1 MEEKTFST
9 GPTLTR
15 KIVNTSRAWI
25 ADAFYFQSKRLVN
38 TSDSKIMR
46 YRMPIHGSKIQ
57 KRGLYVV
64 IFPKLL
70 YRTGETN
77 PLEMFFTAVS
87 NVVEPARHRVSE
99 ARRIRSAI
107 LRQNY
112 NNSSIISPMYEHV
125 IVLKHSLYWLC
136 FREFYN
142 RVKSAIANVKKL
154 LSR

>member
-1 MEEKTFST
+1 
-9 GPTLTR
+9 
-15 KIVNTSRAWI
+15 
-25 ADAFYFQSKRLVN
+25 
-38 TSDSKIMR
+38 
-46 YRMPIHGSKIQ
+46 MPIHGSKIQ

-125 IVLKHSLYWLC
+125 IFLKHSSYWQC
-136 FREFYN
+136 FQEFYN
-142 RVKSAIANVKKL
+142 RI
-154 LSR
+154 